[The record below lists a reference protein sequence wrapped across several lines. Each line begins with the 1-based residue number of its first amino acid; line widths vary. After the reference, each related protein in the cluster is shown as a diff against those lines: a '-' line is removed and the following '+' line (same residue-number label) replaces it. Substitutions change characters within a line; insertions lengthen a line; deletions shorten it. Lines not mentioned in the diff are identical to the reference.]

1 MHINLKGTEL
11 DITPSLKKYIEDKLE
26 PLQKFVKKYEERSEI
41 QLFVEVART
50 TKHHKK
56 GDVFYA
62 EAVVQLPKKV
72 LRGEVSHRDARGAVD
87 LLKDILKRELETY
100 KEKRSWTR

>member
-1 MHINLKGTEL
+1 MQINLKGTEL
-11 DITPSLKKYIEDKLE
+11 DLTPSLKQYIEEKLA
-26 PLQKFVKKYEERSEI
+26 PLQKFVQRYEEKTSI

-62 EAVVQLPKKV
+62 EVVVQLPKKV
-72 LRGEVSHRDARGAVD
+72 LRGEASHRDARAAVD
-87 LLKDILKRELETY
+87 LLKDVLKRELETY
-100 KEKRSWTR
+100 KEKHSWTR